1 MDNLGDPVA
10 GSAGPDIES
19 WVSAFRVPRA
29 DTMELP
35 PHHPH
40 CLGCGPANPHG
51 HQLAVQRE
59 QNGVIAHHRFDE
71 RHVGAPGI
79 AHGGAVA
86 TVLDDLF
93 GFLLYTVGEL
103 AVTRRL
109 EIDYRAPVLLANP
122 YVLRAGVRGRVG
134 RKLDLTA
141 TMNDSEGRSVAT
153 ATALFIVVELDH
165 FVRSQADLRGEHC
178 SDGQ

>member
-1 MDNLGDPVA
+1 MDEYSDPVT
-10 GSAGPDIES
+10 GSTGPDIEN
-19 WVSAFRVPRA
+19 WVRAFRGPESAVS
-29 DTMELP
+29 ELP
-35 PHHPH
+35 PHHAK
-40 CLGCGPANPHG
+40 CLGCGPDNPHG
-51 HQLAVQRE
+51 HRLSVQRE
-59 QNGVIAHHRFDE
+59 QNSVIAHHRFDQ

-109 EIDYRAPVLLANP
+109 ELDYLAPVLLDTP
-122 YVLRAGVRGRVG
+122 YVLRAAVRARDG

-141 TMNDSEGRSVAT
+141 TMDNSEGRSVAT
-153 ATALFIVVELDH
+153 ATALFIVVEVEH
-165 FVRSQADLRGEHC
+165 FLQSQANFGA
-178 SDGQ
+178 